1 MLKPL
6 WVSILQIYA
15 NTNIEAL
22 YNPQAMDYNGLGQQ
36 YNSRNT
42 VVTWNNV
49 VGWNHKFADK
59 HDVSVMLGQEMQ
71 KKSYFYEYYAK
82 SDFIC

>member
-1 MLKPL
+1 MGVNLTDL
-6 WVSILQIYA
+6 RQYQYWS
-15 NTNIEAL
+15 AL

-42 VVTWNNV
+42 VITWNNV

-71 KKSYFYEYYAK
+71 KE
-82 SDFIC
+82 IILL